1 VTETRLFRLFLSSI
15 IVILLLGSL
24 QAEAGI
30 VSGSLQLS
38 FNDTSG
44 LSQYT
49 ILYKHPSIVTT
60 GSNFTVTLTFI
71 VDNLQGL
78 KSYLRDYTLTV
89 ILPTTAHHTLSRS
102 VSVTADK
109 VSYLYPGG
117 RWGPLNVT
125 ILINESSAG
134 LSPGQVV
141 SANVTVGFLGDVYY
155 LAPVN
160 YFYPESGQVQ
170 AGQVMVQDIAPSFP
184 TISVVLIAAGGTMLL
199 TGVLLRRR

>member
-1 VTETRLFRLFLSSI
+1 VKGSRLLHLLPSSI
-15 IVILLLGSL
+15 IVMLLLGSL

-30 VSGSLQLS
+30 VSGSMQLS

-60 GSNFTVTLTFI
+60 GSNFTITLTF
-71 VDNLQGL
+71 VVNNLQGL
-78 KSYLRDYTLTV
+78 KSYLQDYTLTV
-89 ILPTTAHHTLSRS
+89 IMPITAHHTIYKS

-109 VSYLYPGG
+109 IRYLYPGG

-125 ILINESSAG
+125 IPINESSAG
-134 LSPGQVV
+134 LSPGQLV
-141 SANVTVGFLGDVYY
+141 SANVTVGFVGDVYY

-160 YFYPESGQVQ
+160 YFYPESGQFQ
-170 AGQVMVQDIAPSFP
+170 AGQLMVQDIAPSFP
-184 TISVVLIAAGGTMLL
+184 TIPVVLIAAGGTLLL